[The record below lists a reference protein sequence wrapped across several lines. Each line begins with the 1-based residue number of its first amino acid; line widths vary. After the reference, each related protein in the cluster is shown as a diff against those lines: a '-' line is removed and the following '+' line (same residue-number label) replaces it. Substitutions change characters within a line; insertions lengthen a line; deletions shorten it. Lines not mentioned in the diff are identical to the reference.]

1 MIERVDEG
9 MLFMEYKAR
18 TWDKGGSA
26 AVEVVVIGTEEKMG
40 QVEAGDSAVS
50 VGFKVGWEGGKRS
63 SGKGRGPFSR
73 IPAVS
78 VIRMWD
84 A

>member
-1 MIERVDEG
+1 M
-9 MLFMEYKAR
+9 FMEYKAR

-26 AVEVVVIGTEEKMG
+26 AVEVVVVVLVVVIGTEEKMG